1 MHMFNAERKLH
12 KYNTVEEIIAEF
24 YDVRM
29 KTYADRKSN
38 LVKEIQYRP
47 QKMTNRAKYILEN
60 LNGEVDLRRKT
71 AQQVTDL
78 LVARKY
84 DKIDD
89 GYQYLTKMPMDSVT
103 QENVDAILKEKG
115 ETKQALDTLLG
126 TTIEQMWIRELDMFL
141 EVYTKYK
148 TDRAQAYLAKP
159 ATNTAKT
166 AKIIKRVP
174 KNTSK

>member
-1 MHMFNAERKLH
+1 M
-12 KYNTVEEIIAEF
+12 
-24 YDVRM
+24 
-29 KTYADRKSN
+29 
-38 LVKEIQYRP
+38 
-47 QKMTNRAKYILEN
+47 
-60 LNGEVDLRRKT
+60 RRKT

-126 TTIEQMWIRELDMFL
+126 TTIEQMWIRELDVFL

-148 TDRAQAYLAKP
+148 SSRAQAYLAKP
-159 ATNTAKT
+159 ETTTTKT
-166 AKIIKRVP
+166 AKIIKRAP
-174 KNTSK
+174 KNANK